1 MKKILDTLVN
11 ALAFASFNPNAM
23 AEVQKIKSE

>member
-1 MKKILDTLVN
+1 MKKLLNTLVT

-23 AEVQKIKSE
+23 VEVQKIKSE